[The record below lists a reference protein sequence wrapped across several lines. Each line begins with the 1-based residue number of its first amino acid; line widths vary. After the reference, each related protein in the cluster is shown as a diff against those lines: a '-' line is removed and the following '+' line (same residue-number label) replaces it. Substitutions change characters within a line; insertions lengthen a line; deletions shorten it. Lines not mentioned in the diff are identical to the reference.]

1 MSSMAKI
8 FVVVNL
14 VIIVAVF
21 GSAATLLGAQDD
33 YRKALT
39 ETANK
44 ARDTHAKQK
53 KMIDDAR
60 AQTASQRTKAINEM
74 NRANDAEQRFEMAK
88 ANSDSANQINVSNGA
103 ALERLSGE
111 YNSLRK
117 LYEGQAEMIKT
128 LQSSA
133 KDADQNYT
141 DKNTAWE
148 RAVKEA
154 AQRANR
160 IAELDDSVR
169 TLQAEHKAKMDE
181 LRTTK
186 FWLEEMEKRFGSIRG
201 EQIID
206 VEGRV
211 LEVREAVG
219 GVVIVII
226 SIGREDKVTVGSEFK
241 ISRGRDFVG
250 FAKVTRVMKNSAVA
264 EFDTRFAGKG
274 APVRSGDRA
283 YSR

>member
-39 ETANK
+39 ETTSK
-44 ARDTHAKQK
+44 ARDTHAAQK

-60 AQTASQRTKAINEM
+60 SQTASQREKAINEM

-88 ANSDSANQINVSNGA
+88 GNLDSANQINVSNGA

-141 DKNTAWE
+141 DKNSAWE

-154 AQRANR
+154 AARANR

-169 TLQAEHKAKMDE
+169 ALQGDHKATTDE
-181 LRTTK
+181 LRQTK

-250 FAKVTRVMKNSAVA
+250 FAKVTRVMKDSAVA

>member
-141 DKNTAWE
+141 DKNSAWE

-154 AQRANR
+154 AARANR

-181 LRTTK
+181 LRQTK
-186 FWLEEMEKRFGSIRG
+186 FWLEEMEKRHGSIRDN
-201 EQIID
+201 QIID

-250 FAKVTRVMKNSAVA
+250 FAKITRVMKNSAVA